1 MENALLVAWGKIGRN
16 KHLQF
21 FSPKYGGQLVSFV
34 WHGSGL
40 RGRLWIYYVVLV
52 YLLKGVKPCKTLYST
67 HNAVAVVVV
76 VVLLLLLFLVLAVC
90 ACVLWVVIVVCSVLV
105 VCYALVV
112 LVVLASCWGWAF
124 SNSISKSSSSTGNI
138 CATYCEG
145 VT

>member
-76 VVLLLLLFLVLAVC
+76 VLLLLFLVLAVC